1 MFTLIKFAAFDLI
14 DTVPI
19 YFETFGTD
27 KTQPLNENFDESGYS
42 STHFVR
48 NIGSLFL
55 FIWIGIGVGVTGL
68 LILKIKKLPT
78 KIRDTITK

>member
-1 MFTLIKFAAFDLI
+1 MFILLKFATFEVI

-19 YFETFGTD
+19 YIETFGTD
-27 KTQPLNENFDESGYS
+27 NSEPLNENFDESGYS

-55 FIWIGIGVGVTGL
+55 FIWIGIGFGIIGFF
-68 LILKIKKLPT
+68 ILKIKNLH
-78 KIRDTITK
+78 